1 MSRSTASPME
11 VGKSSVRQ
19 PMKQVIALLCVL
31 LLAGCQTT
39 DPLSAKGDP
48 KSAWWE
54 LAFTEPD
61 YMKVW
66 VETTSVEDIKGKAF
80 LRTGGGSASGGQ
92 PKDGTAS
99 ARGWHGVG
107 STGKAVVGADLPK
120 RIYVRWQS
128 IVEPQTYKVW
138 VDIPEQARQLMLQSV
153 NQRCAKTPEQEGRYN
168 ASIYLGLAPGGV
180 VQVWVRDSCHHPVK
194 VARAQAEMEPL
205 GPSQGKNQG
214 RYAYPVSEKSKRY
227 IEKFGIPY
235 GSW

>member
-1 MSRSTASPME
+1 
-11 VGKSSVRQ
+11 
-19 PMKQVIALLCVL
+19 MKVLVTLLCAL
-31 LLAGCQTT
+31 FMAGCQSA
-39 DPLSAKGDP
+39 DPLSAKNDP
-48 KSAWWE
+48 KSDSWE
-54 LAFTEPD
+54 LAFTEPH

-66 VETTSVEDIKGKAF
+66 VEDSAVEDINGKLF
-80 LRTGGGSASGGQ
+80 KRTGA
-92 PKDGTAS
+92 GTAAGGEPENGKES
-99 ARGWHGVG
+99 ARGWHAVG
-107 STGKAVVGADLPK
+107 AASKAVIGADLPK

-138 VDIPEQARQLMLQSV
+138 VDVPEEARRLMVQSV
-153 NQRCAKTPEQEGRYN
+153 SQRCPETPDEHASYS

-180 VQVWVRDSCHHPVK
+180 VQVFVRDSCHRPIK
-194 VARAQAEMEPL
+194 VGKAQAEIEPL

>member
-1 MSRSTASPME
+1 
-11 VGKSSVRQ
+11 
-19 PMKQVIALLCVL
+19 MKLLVALLCAALVT
-31 LLAGCQTT
+31 ACHA
-39 DPLSAKGDP
+39 DPLSVKNDP
-48 KSAWWE
+48 KSPWWE

-66 VETTSVEDIKGKAF
+66 VEDTSVEDINGEVF
-80 LRTGGGSASGGQ
+80 SHTGGGSAAGGQ
-92 PKDGTAS
+92 PEDGTDS

-107 STGKAVVGADLPK
+107 STGKPVIGAGLPK
-120 RIYVRWQS
+120 RIFVRWQS

-138 VDIPEQARQLMLQSV
+138 LDIPEEARQLMYSAV
-153 NQRCAKTPEQEGRYN
+153 NQRCSETPNQTASYM

-180 VQVWVRDSCHHPVK
+180 VQVWVRDSCHRPIK
-194 VARAQAEMEPL
+194 VARAQAEIEPL

-227 IEKFGIPY
+227 IDKFGIPY